1 MNPDI
6 LQEKIASLPEE
17 VQRQLID
24 YIDFLVQRYQDTS
37 LTEPEKQ
44 MLESRYQSHLN
55 NPSQSSDLD
64 EVKNRLMKK
73 YELPSLS

>member
-24 YIDFLVQRYQDTS
+24 YIDFLVQRYQDIS

-44 MLESRYQSHLN
+44 MLESRYKSYLN

-73 YELPSLS
+73 HELPR